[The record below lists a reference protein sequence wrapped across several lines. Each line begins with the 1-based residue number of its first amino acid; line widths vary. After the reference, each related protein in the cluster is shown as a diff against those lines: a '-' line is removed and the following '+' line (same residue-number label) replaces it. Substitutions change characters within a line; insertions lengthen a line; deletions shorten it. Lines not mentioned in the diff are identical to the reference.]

1 MYSDGVIK
9 QYGAEK
15 QKHMPITKSNKNN
28 CPKNAF
34 FHAIHIS
41 TDGRYNLL
49 CTYSGAVCCPCIV

>member
-28 CPKNAF
+28 CPKCLFSRNP
-34 FHAIHIS
+34 H

-49 CTYSGAVCCPCIV
+49 CT